1 MLTQDPLAVVEG
13 RPYGRGLIIGVA
25 AGLGCAL
32 IVLGI
37 DMAESIDSARHSV
50 VPFLVALPL
59 ALLPVPLLIALVLL
73 LDRLEPEPPGNL
85 IFCFAWGAGLFH
97 WMIVVGQTNY
107 TEPTGVWTD
116 YTTAR
121 WTNGIYYSR
130 EDIAHSIP

>member
-32 IVLGI
+32 ILLGI
-37 DMAESIDSARHSV
+37 DVAESFGSARHSV

-73 LDRLEPEPPGNL
+73 LDRLEPEPP
-85 IFCFAWGAGLFH
+85 ATWPSASPGA
-97 WMIVVGQTNY
+97 
-107 TEPTGVWTD
+107 P
-116 YTTAR
+116 
-121 WTNGIYYSR
+121 GIAALLAAGS
-130 EDIAHSIP
+130 STPPGCCT